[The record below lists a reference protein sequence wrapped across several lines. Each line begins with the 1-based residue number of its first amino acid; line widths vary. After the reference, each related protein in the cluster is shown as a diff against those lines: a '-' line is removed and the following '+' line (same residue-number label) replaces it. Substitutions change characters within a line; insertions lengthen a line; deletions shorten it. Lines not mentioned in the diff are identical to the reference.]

1 MSLLQTRIYK
11 YVLDLYCTEA
21 CLTGFRG
28 AHRDAN
34 MRMPDVQLIHADD
47 EHGNQDPCQEDEE
60 FFESRPDAATMEEAT
75 GKFMDGMEAQE
86 RGGFKELHRLLA
98 RLPVPTA
105 KASPAMTHKDA
116 LEGGFLPSMTEEEQ
130 KRFTPSEL
138 LLYKHA
144 LEYRCEQ
151 VHLLFIP
158 MLYQYIHIQTQF
170 IPVHTG
176 TYGCQTKY
184 IPQVDCCRAEKGHCY
199 ASAS

>member
-1 MSLLQTRIYK
+1 MSLLQTSIYK
-11 YVLDLYCTEA
+11 FVLDLYCTEA

-28 AHRDAN
+28 ARRDEN
-34 MRMPDVQLIHADD
+34 MRMPDVQPMHADA

-60 FFESRPDAATMEEAT
+60 FFESRPDAATMEEAI

-86 RGGFKELHRLLA
+86 RGGFKELHSLLA
-98 RLPVPTA
+98 RLPVPTV
-105 KASPAMTHKDA
+105 KASQAMTHKDA

-144 LEYRCEQ
+144 LEYRFEQ

-158 MLYQYIHIQTQF
+158 ILYQYIHIQT
-170 IPVHTG
+170 
-176 TYGCQTKY
+176 
-184 IPQVDCCRAEKGHCY
+184 
-199 ASAS
+199 